1 MAPPV
6 ALDILKKYFELRQAN
21 PNYFQVC
28 GNQSVTDCFFC
39 CSCSSSGAKVLQFK
53 LCQGRNQSIA
63 KCSFA
68 HVAEQATQGSQL
80 SSGVAVLQA
89 AQDSQK

>member
-6 ALDILKKYFELRQAN
+6 AMDILKKYFELRQAN

-28 GNQSVTDCFFC
+28 VNQSVTE
-39 CSCSSSGAKVLQFK
+39 CSSLLLLFKRRKVLQFK

-89 AQDSQK
+89 AQDSQQ